1 MDKSEKVHYEESV
14 NEYLEKKQ
22 LPEYFEL
29 LTRQLVLN
37 QPEDPTQFLIDFLQ
51 TRRYARIIFITGI
64 VEDLRR

>member
-1 MDKSEKVHYEESV
+1 MDRSEKVHYEESV

-37 QPEDPTQFLIDFLQ
+37 
-51 TRRYARIIFITGI
+51 
-64 VEDLRR
+64 